1 MVNTEVSLAGGPELL
16 GPLGQC
22 QDPPEARCKLS
33 VALLDGVAVDPQ
45 GDRRI
50 GVAEPRSDCHSV
62 ESAAIACVALKCR
75 KAWRW
80 VSTPAL
86 VATRVVNFDT
96 TPGRTGSVPAGER
109 EKMNASGATV
119 TPRSLACWSTDAQWR
134 SRIASPSSSSPM
146 RLVACVLVGFSF
158 HPPPTTS

>member
-62 ESAAIACVALKCR
+62 ESGCDCLRRAEVPQGVEVGVDAGLGSDAGRELRHDARTDGLGASGGAREDERVRCDRHAQVFGVLVYRRPVALE
-75 KAWRW
+75 
-80 VSTPAL
+80 
-86 VATRVVNFDT
+86 D
-96 TPGRTGSVPAGER
+96 R
-109 EKMNASGATV
+109 E
-119 TPRSLACWSTDAQWR
+119 P
-134 SRIASPSSSSPM
+134 
-146 RLVACVLVGFSF
+146 
-158 HPPPTTS
+158 